1 MAALVK
7 FLHEGNSVDYK
18 PGADVAAGD
27 VVVLNDLVG
36 VAKLDIKANTLGALA
51 VAGAFE
57 FPKTTGAGTAITAG
71 TKLYWD
77 AVAKVA
83 TATVGAN
90 KIIGKATADAAD
102 ASTTVRARMSQ

>member
-1 MAALVK
+1 MALVK
-7 FLHEGNSVDYK
+7 FLHHGNAVDYK
-18 PGADVAAGD
+18 PVADVAAGD

-36 VAKLDIKANTLGALA
+36 VANSPIKANILGSLA
-51 VAGAFE
+51 VAGVFE
-57 FPKTTGAGTAITAG
+57 FPKTAGAGTAITAG

-90 KIIGKATADAAD
+90 KFIGKATADAAD

>member
-7 FLHEGNSVDYK
+7 FLHHGNAVDYK

-36 VAKLDIKANTLGALA
+36 IARLDIKANVLGALA
-51 VAGAFE
+51 VTGVFE
-57 FPKTTGAGTAITAG
+57 FPKATGAGTAITAG

-90 KIIGKATADAAD
+90 KFIGKATADAAD
-102 ASTTVRARMSQ
+102 AATTVRARMSQ